1 MELREIYKPIQK
13 DLFEVK
19 EEIRKQLAV
28 EDDFMKRVVEDIVDS
43 SGKLLRPA
51 LALLAFSTGNNNRKS
66 REEIIKTASV
76 IELVH
81 TASLIHDDV
90 IDETILRRHRT
101 TLQARWGDKISVLFG
116 DYLFCRSFAMLCQLG
131 HSEIVSA
138 LANTISLICEGEL
151 KQISRAYGWDLSEED
166 YLSIIK
172 KKTASLF
179 SFSCLSGGHLG
190 RVGADEIKALVNY
203 GLNFGIAFQMIDDCL
218 DFIGDEKATG
228 KSLGSDLRKGKVT
241 LPLIYLLSSIPEEVR
256 KEIVESISPEQNDA
270 IILLI
275 KQMLQ
280 EYQVMQRCVKRIT
293 QYMERAKKEAK
304 KIENV
309 RIRKS
314 FINICDY
321 SLVNPLES
329 CNELNVRQ
337 ETGLMK
343 EEMLTGGIK
352 CSMR

>member
-1 MELREIYKPIQK
+1 MELREIYKPIEK

-51 LALLAFSTGNNNRKS
+51 LALLAFSAGNNDRKN
-66 REEIIKTASV
+66 REEIIKVASV
-76 IELVH
+76 IELIH

-101 TLQARWGDKISVLFG
+101 TLHARWGDKISVLFG
-116 DYLFCRSFAMLCQLG
+116 DYLFSRSFAMLCQLG

-151 KQISRAYGWDLSEED
+151 KQISRAYDWDLSEED

-179 SFSCLSGGHLG
+179 SFSCLSGAHLG
-190 RVGADEIKALVNY
+190 KVEAIEIKALVNY
-203 GLNFGIAFQMIDDCL
+203 GLNFGVAFQMIDDCL
-218 DFIGDEKATG
+218 DFVGDEKAMG
-228 KSLGSDLRKGKVT
+228 KSLGSDLRRGKMT
-241 LPLIYLLSSIPEEVR
+241 LPLIYLLSSTPQEVR
-256 KEIVESISPEQNDA
+256 KEIVESISRERSDA

-275 KQMLQ
+275 KEMLQ
-280 EYQVMQRCVKRIT
+280 EYHVIQCCLKRII

-304 KIENV
+304 KLGNIS
-309 RIRKS
+309 IRKS
-314 FINICDY
+314 LINICNY
-321 SLVNPLES
+321 TLVNLLEYRSGLSVGQEIVPLEE
-329 CNELNVRQ
+329 EL
-337 ETGLMK
+337 
-343 EEMLTGGIK
+343 LTGEIK
-352 CSMR
+352 CLSK